1 MREKVFN
8 ELAEK
13 IGEILDQKD
22 LKLHDD
28 TLLENVGMNSISFI
42 KLLLFIEDTYEV
54 EFEDADLNIENY
66 VVYSDIIDKICEMI
80 SAT

>member
-1 MREKVFN
+1 
-8 ELAEK
+8 
-13 IGEILDQKD
+13 
-22 LKLHDD
+22 
-28 TLLENVGMNSISFI
+28 MNSISFI

-54 EFEDADLNIENY
+54 EFEDADLNIDNY